1 MDKLKQEA
9 IKSHYAKLVECMDPL
24 RVMDHLAK
32 LLSLEDMELI
42 RKSQF
47 ISQERTRELIT
58 IILRKNEELRPFE
71 LLIKALEET
80 DINHETMAN
89 TILNTYVCLLFD
101 RSKRWQIK
109 NMTMVLLFLRK
120 SQKLCFL
127 ILEK

>member
-89 TILNTYVCLLFD
+89 TILNTYKHDNGATLFEKVSKTLLSD
-101 RSKRWQIK
+101 TGEMKYALQ
-109 NMTMVLLFLRK
+109 T
-120 SQKLCFL
+120 
-127 ILEK
+127 